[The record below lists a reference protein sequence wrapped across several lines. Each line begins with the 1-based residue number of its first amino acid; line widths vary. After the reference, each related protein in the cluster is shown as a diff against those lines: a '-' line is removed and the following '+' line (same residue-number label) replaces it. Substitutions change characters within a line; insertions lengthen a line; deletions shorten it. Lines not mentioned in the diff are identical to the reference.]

1 MPAGSHFEQTDITL
15 VWLAN
20 ACLATGDWRAAVKAA
35 VRLTSSE
42 TKVRRYL
49 EPFVVDTVASVLTA
63 VNVAEAAT
71 LRSAAGRLRE
81 RDGLT
86 LSPAEESCL
95 TRLLHGGAHQY
106 RNRRRRFP
114 NDSRRYRP
122 A

>member
-1 MPAGSHFEQTDITL
+1 MPAGSATSSKSDITL

-20 ACLATGDWRAAVKAA
+20 ACLATGDWRAAVKQP

-63 VNVAEAAT
+63 VVNVAEAAT

-86 LSPAEESCL
+86 CRPPRKSC
-95 TRLLHGGAHQY
+95 
-106 RNRRRRFP
+106 
-114 NDSRRYRP
+114 
-122 A
+122 